1 MARGARR
8 YHRRP
13 GAGRNDLRAVP
24 ARTETLSRYGGG
36 MPDPLCNM
44 PSARC
49 MSDADRWAA
58 ELAEQRS
65 GAVRLRWFLALFL
78 LLPVALALL
87 AWQV

>member
-1 MARGARR
+1 
-8 YHRRP
+8 
-13 GAGRNDLRAVP
+13 
-24 ARTETLSRYGGG
+24 
-36 MPDPLCNM
+36 
-44 PSARC
+44 

-65 GAVRLRWFLALFL
+65 GARRLRWFFILFL

>member
-1 MARGARR
+1 
-8 YHRRP
+8 
-13 GAGRNDLRAVP
+13 
-24 ARTETLSRYGGG
+24 